1 MTFYSF
7 ISEAY
12 FLLGEFVM
20 QPVLMSRSAIP
31 VFPIASVLA
40 GLALVFSS
48 CAMALSLSDLS
59 NQDATAGLKAALE
72 QGSSAAV
79 GKLGVENGFLHNDKV
94 KIKLPAKIEKAR
106 SILKMAGQSK
116 KLDELELS
124 MNRAAEAAVPMAKPL
139 LVNAIKSM
147 TVSDAKNILRGG
159 DTSVTDFFR
168 TKTAE
173 SLNAKFLPI
182 VKGVTDKS
190 GLAKNYNSVMS
201 QAQKYGVASE
211 QDASVEAYVT
221 RRATDALFVMIAE
234 EEKAIRQDPLA
245 AGSKIISKV
254 FGAMKQ

>member
-1 MTFYSF
+1 
-7 ISEAY
+7 
-12 FLLGEFVM
+12 M
-20 QPVLMSRSAIP
+20 QPVPASRSMSRM
-31 VFPIASVLA
+31 LA
-40 GLALVFSS
+40 GAALVFSS

-79 GKLGVENGFLHNDKV
+79 GKLGVENGFLNNDKV
-94 KIKLPAKIEKAR
+94 RIKLPAKIEKAR
-106 SILKMAGQSK
+106 GILKMAGQSK

-168 TKTAE
+168 NKTAD
-173 SLNAKFLPI
+173 SLSEKFLPI

-211 QDASVEAYVT
+211 QEATVEAYVT
-221 RRATDALFVMIAE
+221 KRATDALFVMIAE
-234 EEKAIRQDPLA
+234 EEKAIRQDPVA

-254 FGAMKQ
+254 FGAMK